1 MNYAAVF
8 ELIAKGLSVAEA
20 LLEAGGQAMPA
31 IKAVQSLVDGSRQGG
46 EVTQTEL
53 DEVEITLDEMI
64 DEFNLKLPE

>member
-20 LLEAGGQAMPA
+20 LLEAGAQAMPA